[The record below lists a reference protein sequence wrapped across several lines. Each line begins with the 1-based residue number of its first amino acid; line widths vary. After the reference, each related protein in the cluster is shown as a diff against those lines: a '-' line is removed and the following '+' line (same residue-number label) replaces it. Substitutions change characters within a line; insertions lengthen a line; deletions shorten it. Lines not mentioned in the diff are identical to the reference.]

1 MKTIPKAK
9 ITFIK
14 TENPDGSTSVKIE
27 KKIKLVVTKK
37 DGKLK
42 FEQKK

>member
-1 MKTIPKAK
+1 MKPKAK

-14 TENPDGSTSVKIE
+14 TEKSDGSSTVKIE
-27 KKIKLVVTKK
+27 KKIKLVVTKEN
-37 DGKLK
+37 GKLK